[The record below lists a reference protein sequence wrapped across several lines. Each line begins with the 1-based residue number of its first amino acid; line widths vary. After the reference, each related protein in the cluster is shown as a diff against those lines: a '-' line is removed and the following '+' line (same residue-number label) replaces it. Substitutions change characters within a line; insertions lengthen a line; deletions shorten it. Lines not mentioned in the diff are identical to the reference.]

1 MGKTSKWI
9 RNFLTGKKERSKE
22 KIIQSECGFTSPVL
36 STPKEKRRWNFR
48 RCSASR
54 PPACASTLKVS
65 SPTAQPSLPT
75 PPQPFEVA
83 NVDTE
88 YEENKDAS
96 TAEIAMAV
104 EVFAAV
110 KIQASYRSH
119 LARKALRAL
128 KGLVKLQ
135 ALVRGHLVRKQATAT
150 LRCMQALITL
160 QTKAREQRI
169 RMIGNSTPKSTNPR
183 TPIHK
188 IRINNIYNVM
198 DLTQIS
204 KSHLDDIQI
213 LKFLTLTP
221 LFLFMQE
228 KFLTLTPLFFL
239 FMQENDENIEM
250 ENQSKF
256 YSPAPSITDMSPR
269 NSTHFEDCNS
279 FNTAQSSPQCF
290 RFKEYYN
297 GDTLS
302 SYGYPLFPNYMANT
316 QSSKAKARSQSA
328 PKQRLHEIYEKHTSA
343 RRRSNVEAPRNSVA
357 KAVRIQRSSP
367 QLGKESQHQYYP
379 WMATKLDRSN
389 VSLMES
395 ECGSTSSVMTNANY
409 GRHVDVQGNVQ
420 QL

>member
-48 RCSASR
+48 RCSATR

-88 YEENKDAS
+88 HEENKDAS

-188 IRINNIYNVM
+188 IRINNIYN
-198 DLTQIS
+198 
-204 KSHLDDIQI
+204 
-213 LKFLTLTP
+213 
-221 LFLFMQE
+221 
-228 KFLTLTPLFFL
+228 
-239 FMQENDENIEM
+239 ENDENIEM

-269 NSTHFEDCNS
+269 YSNHFEDCNS

-343 RRRSNVEAPRNSVA
+343 RRRSNVEAPRNSVS

-367 QLGKESQHQYYP
+367 RLGKESQHQYYP

-389 VSLMES
+389 ISLMES

-409 GRHVDVQGNVQ
+409 GRHVDVSPEILLVSQENVI
-420 QL
+420 